1 MAGFPNVFEALFTDA
16 YDKDHPM
23 KGAWNRLFFGNDAPI
38 VLELGCG
45 KGEYTCGLARK
56 FPGKNFIGVDI
67 KGARMW
73 VGARDALQHSLRNVA
88 FLRTRIEWIASSF
101 APGEVSELWI
111 TFPDPQ
117 PRSPRISKRLTSA
130 RFLQQYRSLLC
141 PQGLVHLKTDSTLL
155 FEYTRELLEY
165 NGLEILEE
173 TSDLYAQDRE
183 DEILS
188 IRTHYETLFMGRGET
203 IKYLRFRIERE
214 GVIEELPKTDEEPSE

>member
-1 MAGFPNVFEALFTDA
+1 
-16 YDKDHPM
+16 M

-214 GVIEELPKTDEEPSE
+214 GVIEELPKTDEAPSE